1 MHNVPQQTNI
11 SCVTAVWPSIK
22 TGQTGYVTVQRPS
35 CLPAD
40 SLVGTFAGGGYL
52 VLELVIT
59 LSIFQKEFVPTSS
72 RVVQCG
78 PRS

>member
-1 MHNVPQQTNI
+1 MNV
-11 SCVTAVWPSIK
+11 SCVAAGRSSIK
-22 TGQTGYVTVQRPS
+22 TGQTGFVTVQRPF

-40 SLVGTFAGGGYL
+40 SLVGTFVGGGYL